1 MDKQDKLE
9 KLYKV
14 RSKHSQY
21 QTLASNFDEIIKERI
36 QPSSYKYEKERLS
49 FIEENVDFDVVKKAI
64 DIGGNTG
71 YFSFEVLNRM
81 KSGELDYYE
90 GNFELYEF
98 VHLAADVLKM
108 NDRLHVHNE
117 YYEFKDNNAKY
128 DLGLLLNV
136 VHHLGYDFGKSDFN
150 MEEAKRMMLDSINS
164 FSFNCK
170 VLAFQIGFNW
180 GGDVS
185 KCLYKDGTKRE
196 MIDWLKGGTKDYW
209 DIVRIGIAEKTED
222 GLNYSDLND
231 RNIGRID
238 ELGEFLN
245 RPLFIMK
252 SKSFRD

>member
-9 KLYKV
+9 ELYKV

-21 QTLASNFDEIIKERI
+21 QTLASNFDAIFKERI
-36 QPSSYKYEKERLS
+36 KPSSYKYEEERLS
-49 FIEENVDFDVVKKAI
+49 FIEKNVDLNTVSKSI

-81 KSGELDYYE
+81 RSGELDYYE
-90 GNFELYEF
+90 GNFELCEF
-98 VHLAADVLKM
+98 VRMAADVLEM

-117 YYEFKDNNAKY
+117 YYEFKDNNEKY
-128 DLGLLLNV
+128 DLGILLNV
-136 VHHLGYDFGKSDFN
+136 VHHLGYDFGKSDFK
-150 MEEAKRMMLDSINS
+150 MEEAKKMMLDSINF
-164 FSFNCK
+164 FSLNCK

-185 KCLYKDGTKRE
+185 KCLYKNGTKKE
-196 MIDWLKGGTKDYW
+196 MIDWLKEGTKDYW
-209 DIVRIGIAEKTED
+209 DIVRIGVAETSEN
-222 GLNYSDLND
+222 GIRYNDLNEA
-231 RNIGRID
+231 NGGRRD